1 MSYVFNFVRR
11 ALVGYEPVAV
21 RAFAT
26 SLAAALALGGIG
38 TGALPGWAEMAL
50 GVAALVVPVVLG
62 FDARARVTPYVEP
75 PVEVAPEVVSM
86 YTDTPPDDPEDDFAV
101 EPGQHKRID

>member
-1 MSYVFNFVRR
+1 MSHLIDFVRR
-11 ALVGYEPVAV
+11 ALIGYEPVAV

-50 GVAALVVPVVLG
+50 AVAALVVPVVLG
-62 FDARARVTPYVEP
+62 FDARAKVTPYVEP
-75 PVEVAPEVVSM
+75 PAETTPEVVSM
-86 YTDTPPDDPEDDFAV
+86 YTDEPDEDPEDDFADV
-101 EPGQHKRID
+101 PGKRKRQD